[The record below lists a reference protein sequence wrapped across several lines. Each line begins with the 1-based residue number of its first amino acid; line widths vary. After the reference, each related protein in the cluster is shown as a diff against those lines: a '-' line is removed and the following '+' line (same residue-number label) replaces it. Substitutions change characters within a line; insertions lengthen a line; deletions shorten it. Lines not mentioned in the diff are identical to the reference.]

1 MEIIVRATVIYF
13 FLWLVAR
20 GTGKREL
27 SEMTAFELIL
37 LVTMG
42 DLIQQGV
49 TQEDMSITGAL
60 LSVGTL
66 AFWIIVFSAVSWR
79 FKGARPILEG
89 LPVVVLRKG
98 EPLMNVLEIERI
110 SLDELKEGPATRAS
124 STWPGSRSRC
134 WSRTGSSRSCA
145 PRTWGASSTR
155 PPTSTRP
162 DRPDRP
168 VNP

>member
-1 MEIIVRATVIYF
+1 MELIVRATVIYF

-27 SEMTAFELIL
+27 SELTAFELIL

-49 TQEDMSITGAL
+49 TQEDMSVTGAIL
-60 LSVGTL
+60 AVGTL

-89 LPVVVLRKG
+89 LPVVILRKG
-98 EPLMNVLEIERI
+98 EPIMNVLKIERI
-110 SLDELKEGPATRAS
+110 TLDELKEGARNQGILDLSEVEIGVLEPDGKFSFLLSREVKGERHAS
-124 STWPGSRSRC
+124 PEKHQ
-134 WSRTGSSRSCA
+134 A
-145 PRTWGASSTR
+145 
-155 PPTSTRP
+155 
-162 DRPDRP
+162 
-168 VNP
+168 

>member
-49 TQEDMSITGAL
+49 TQEDMSITGAI

-110 SLDELKEGPATRAS
+110 TLDELKEGARNQGIIDLAGIEIAVLEPDGKFSFLRSKDVGGEQHPA
-124 STWPGSRSRC
+124 
-134 WSRTGSSRSCA
+134 
-145 PRTWGASSTR
+145 
-155 PPTSTRP
+155 P
-162 DRPDRP
+162 DKHQA
-168 VNP
+168 